1 MTSKFARFCTLFVLS
16 IGFTTACTISLANAQ
31 DAAVAT
37 GVWQTEKGDA
47 HVRVSPCG
55 SALCGKIVSL
65 RDPIDPQTGKPQVD
79 DKNPNPALASRPMIG
94 LSLFNSMRPT
104 GPGSWAGLIY
114 NADDGK
120 YYESKVTVQGPSG
133 LRVEG
138 CVGAIC
144 GGETWS
150 RVGR

>member
-1 MTSKFARFCTLFVLS
+1 MTAKCALFFARFFLAVS
-16 IGFTTACTISLANAQ
+16 MTAGAISVAKAQGANS
-31 DAAVAT
+31 VA
-37 GVWQTEKGDA
+37 GIWETEKGDA
-47 HVRVSPCG
+47 HVRVAPCG

-104 GPGSWAGLIY
+104 GPDSWAGLIY
-114 NADDGK
+114 NADDGR
-120 YYESKVTVQGPSG
+120 YYESKVSVMGPSS

-144 GGETWS
+144 GGETWR

>member
-1 MTSKFARFCTLFVLS
+1 MSAKFTRTCAFLAIFTSFALS
-16 IGFTTACTISLANAQ
+16 AAAIANAQ
-31 DAAVAT
+31 NAASAT

-47 HVRVSPCG
+47 HVRIAPCG

-114 NADDGK
+114 NADDGR
-120 YYESKVTVQGPSG
+120 YYESKVSVLGPSS

-150 RVGR
+150 KVGR

>member
-1 MTSKFARFCTLFVLS
+1 MTPFAK
-16 IGFTTACTISLANAQ
+16 AQ
-31 DAAVAT
+31 DAASAA
-37 GVWQTEKGDA
+37 GVWETEKGDA

-65 RDPIDPQTGKPQVD
+65 RDPIDPQTGKAQVD

-114 NADDGK
+114 NADDGR
-120 YYESKVTVQGPSG
+120 YYE
-133 LRVEG
+133 
-138 CVGAIC
+138 
-144 GGETWS
+144 
-150 RVGR
+150 

>member
-1 MTSKFARFCTLFVLS
+1 MSSKFTPVCAIFAVF
-16 IGFTTACTISLANAQ
+16 ASLAFSAASPSSAQ
-31 DAAVAT
+31 DTTSAS
-37 GVWQTEKGDA
+37 GVWLTEKGDA
-47 HVRVSPCG
+47 RVRISPCG
-55 SALCGKIVSL
+55 SALCGKIAGL
-65 RDPIDPQTGKPQVD
+65 RDPIDPQTGKPQTD

-104 GPGSWAGLIY
+104 GPGTWAGLIY
-114 NADDGK
+114 NADDGR
-120 YYESKVTVQGPSG
+120 YYESKVSVLGPSS

-150 RVGR
+150 KIGR

>member
-1 MTSKFARFCTLFVLS
+1 MTTKFARFCALFAISASLVVC
-16 IGFTTACTISLANAQ
+16 AVSLATAQ
-31 DAAVAT
+31 DAASAS
-37 GVWQTEKGDA
+37 GVWVTEKGDA
-47 HVRVSPCG
+47 HVRVGPCG

-79 DKNPNPALASRPMIG
+79 DKNPNPALASRPVIG

-104 GPGSWAGLIY
+104 GPGTWAGLIY

-120 YYESKVTVQGPSG
+120 YYESKISVQGPSS

>member
-1 MTSKFARFCTLFVLS
+1 MTPKFARFCALFAVFIS
-16 IGFTTACTISLANAQ
+16 FTAGAVSPAMAQ
-31 DAAVAT
+31 DAAAAT

-47 HVRVSPCG
+47 RVRVGPCG
-55 SALCGKIVSL
+55 PALCGKIISL

-120 YYESKVTVQGPSG
+120 YYESKVTVQGPSS

>member
-1 MTSKFARFCTLFVLS
+1 MITTSRCFCAFFALFTVLAFS
-16 IGFTTACTISLANAQ
+16 VHPKATAQ
-31 DAAVAT
+31 EAASAS
-37 GVWQTEKGDA
+37 GVWLTEKGDA
-47 HVRVSPCG
+47 QVRVSPCG
-55 SALCGKIVSL
+55 GSLCGKIAGL
-65 RDPIDPQTGKPQVD
+65 RDPIDPQTGKPQLD

-104 GPGSWAGLIY
+104 GPGTWAGLIY
-114 NADDGK
+114 NADDGR
-120 YYESKVTVQGPSG
+120 YYESKVTVLGPSS

-150 RVGR
+150 KVGR

>member
-1 MTSKFARFCTLFVLS
+1 MSSKFMRVCAFFAVFTSLALS
-16 IGFTTACTISLANAQ
+16 TFSIANAQ
-31 DAAVAT
+31 DAASAT

-47 HVRVSPCG
+47 HVRVGPCG
-55 SALCGKIVSL
+55 SALCGKIARL
-65 RDPIDPQTGKPQVD
+65 RDPIDPQTGKPQTD

-114 NADDGK
+114 NADDGR
-120 YYESKVTVQGPSG
+120 YYESKVTVLGPSS